1 MGHYKSNLR
10 DLEFNLFEVL
20 RLDDVLATG
29 QFGEL
34 SGDAVRRLLAAG
46 AAEAEGPLAEAFF
59 EGDRNPPTFDAET
72 HSVTLPESFK
82 ESVRVWLRGGWLRF
96 GLPAGIGGTP
106 APATVRWSI
115 NEFLVGGQ
123 PAAFFYLAG
132 PPITGGPV
140 QRRQ

>member
-1 MGHYKSNLR
+1 M
-10 DLEFNLFEVL
+10 
-20 RLDDVLATG
+20 
-29 QFGEL
+29 
-34 SGDAVRRLLAAG
+34 
-46 AAEAEGPLAEAFF
+46 AEAFF
-59 EGDRNPPTFDAET
+59 ARDTATRPMFYGQT

-96 GLPAGIGGTP
+96 GPPAGIGGTP

-132 PPITGGPV
+132 PPSLEVLYSEGNEQQRHWAALAIDRNWGGTMVLTEPDAGSDV
-140 QRRQ
+140 GAGRTRRSHSPTAPGTSTA